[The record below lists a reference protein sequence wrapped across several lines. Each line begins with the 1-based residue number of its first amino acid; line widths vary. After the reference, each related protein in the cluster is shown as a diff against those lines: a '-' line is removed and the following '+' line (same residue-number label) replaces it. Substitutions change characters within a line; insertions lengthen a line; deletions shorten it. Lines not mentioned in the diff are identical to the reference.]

1 MNSNN
6 INVPSPL
13 VNSIEKDALDILTE
27 RYNKLIEPSKIAKL
41 GAKAGQLLPDTVKG
55 LGKSVGASLTEQ
67 ELFAQIM
74 SVISDGFT
82 ALEEQAAKLSVSEK
96 QILNRI
102 NQSYDEYRINRLNE
116 VCLVR
121 SYDLAS
127 LVSKYKTQD
136 TFAAFFEG
144 GGTGVFGF
152 WGLPFNLVLSTF
164 LYYRA
169 VQSIA
174 MYYGYD
180 VKNDG
185 AELVIASEVFANAL
199 SPKKNDVNNEVS
211 TAIMK
216 IMVMAQA
223 ATVTQTAKKTWAD
236 MVAKNGFPLLLA
248 QMRALANKAAKKA
261 LENAGAKNLERSL
274 FKNVFEQIG
283 NKLSL
288 KAIGKSVPVIAAVSG
303 ALLDTAQ
310 MKNVLDYADIFYQKR
325 FILEK
330 ESRIHKLLG
339 YDDIIYADETQ
350 ENVTD
355 AEIIDEEIIS

>member
-27 RYNKLIEPSKIAKL
+27 RYNKLIEPGIIAKV
-41 GAKAGQLLPDTVKG
+41 GAKVGQLLPDSIKE
-55 LGKSVGASLTEQ
+55 LGKAAGANITAQ
-67 ELFAQIM
+67 ELFVQTIR
-74 SVISDGFT
+74 VISDGF
-82 ALEEQAAKLSVSEK
+82 AVLEEQAAKLSVSEK

-102 NQSYDEYRINRLNE
+102 NQSYGEYKINRLNE

-136 TFAAFFEG
+136 IFAAFLEG
-144 GGTGVFGF
+144 GGTGAFGF

-180 VKNDG
+180 VKNDD

-199 SPKKNDVNNEVS
+199 SPKNNNVNNEVS

-216 IMVMAQA
+216 IMVMGQA
-223 ATVTQTAKKTWAD
+223 ATIAQTARKTWAD
-236 MVAKNGFPLLLA
+236 MVAKNGIPLLLA
-248 QMRALANKAAKKA
+248 QMRALANKSAEKA
-261 LENAGAKNLERSL
+261 LQNAGEKTLEKTL
-274 FKNVFEQIG
+274 FKDVFEQIG
-283 NKLSL
+283 KKLSL
-288 KAIGKSVPVIAAVSG
+288 KAIGKSVPIVAAVTG

-310 MKNVLDYADIFYQKR
+310 MKNVLEYADIFYQKR

-330 ESRIHKLLG
+330 ESRIHNLWG
-339 YDDIIYADETQ
+339 YDDVVYVDETK

-355 AEIIDEEIIS
+355 AEITGEETKP